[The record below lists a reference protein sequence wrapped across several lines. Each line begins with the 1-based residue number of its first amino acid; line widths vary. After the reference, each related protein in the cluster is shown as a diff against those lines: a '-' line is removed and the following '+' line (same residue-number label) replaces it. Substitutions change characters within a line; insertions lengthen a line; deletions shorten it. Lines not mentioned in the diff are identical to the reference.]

1 MLKLIS
7 TKPLKWA
14 KVLFEMKSTVGANL
28 PVVAIDLG
36 GSKIAVAIVSDDYR
50 VLAREHSPTLAEEG
64 VDSVIN
70 RIISSVRQVV
80 TYGNIALS
88 QLGGITLAAAG
99 AIDSQ
104 WGIITLSPNL
114 PGLHDIPLGSIIE
127 ERLGIKTWLLND
139 ANAAALGEH
148 QFGAGVGIDNFIYLT
163 IGTGIGGAIIID
175 GKLYTGVCGIAG
187 EIGHMTIEVNG
198 PKCDCGNFGCLEAL
212 ASGRAIA
219 REVKKRLSSGES
231 SSLTEAVAG
240 KIEDITAKEVAA
252 AAQQGDALANDVI
265 KDVANYLGAGMVNL
279 VNIFNPEVII
289 VGGGVASVGDLLLEP
304 ARQVVKERAFPVSA
318 AAVRIVTTELGNDAG
333 LLGAAYFAF
342 NQKSE

>member
-1 MLKLIS
+1 MENTGNAS
-7 TKPLKWA
+7 
-14 KVLFEMKSTVGANL
+14 L
-28 PVVAIDLG
+28 PVVAVDLG
-36 GSKIAVAIVSDDYR
+36 GSKIAVAIISDDYR
-50 VLAREHSPTLAEEG
+50 MLARERRPTLAEEG

-70 RIISSVRQVV
+70 RVISSVRQIINS
-80 TYGNIALS
+80 GNISLS
-88 QLGGITLAAAG
+88 QLGGISLAAAG

-104 WGIITLSPNL
+104 RRIITLSPNL
-114 PGLHDIPLGSIIE
+114 PGWRDIPLGSIIE
-127 ERLGIKTWLLND
+127 ERLGIRTWLLND

-148 QFGAGVGIDNFIYLT
+148 HLGAGRGVDNLIYLT

-175 GKLYTGVCGIAG
+175 GKLYTGACGSAG

-198 PKCDCGNFGCLEAL
+198 PRCDCGNFGCLEAL

-219 REVKKRLSSGES
+219 REAKNRLSAGGR

-240 KIEDITAKEVAA
+240 KVEDITAKEVAT

-265 KDVANYLGAGMVNL
+265 KHIATYLGVGMVNL
-279 VNIFNPEVII
+279 VNIFNPEMIV
-289 VGGGVASVGDLLLEP
+289 VGGGVASMGGLLLEP

-333 LLGAAYFAF
+333 LLGAAHFAF
-342 NQKSE
+342 KHESE